1 MTGKEDDH
9 RGGGNDQDVWG
20 SGHRGT
26 RENKT
31 TAKRAGNDSLVSQS
45 GGDFRWRSIP
55 FVGNENF
62 VDKLRAEMNASAR

>member
-1 MTGKEDDH
+1 MSIEGEANVQDIWGSSH
-9 RGGGNDQDVWG
+9 RGA
-20 SGHRGT
+20 

-31 TAKRAGNDSLVSQS
+31 TAKRADNDSLVSQP
-45 GGDFRWRSIP
+45 GGDFGWRSIP